1 MSRQDGENARRPSAS
16 PLTYRRESE
25 TLDVDVTATGQS
37 QEGEEGGLRSD
48 LRMMCVQSAV
58 CKMIS
63 KYFAATYLSMETFEA

>member
-48 LRMMCVQSAV
+48 LRIV
-58 CKMIS
+58 CTVSCLQNDKQVFRRHVL
-63 KYFAATYLSMETFEA
+63 KYGDV